1 MEQGSESRESEDR
14 INEPRT
20 VGAIH
25 IVPYTAGIGLHFPP
39 LRAAGSALM
48 LALFGGACSVIG
60 LAAVSGLVRSGETA
74 TASMLALAFAG
85 VFALPLLALGQLFIV
100 IAIWTAANSLHVEV
114 SSAGLRTVRKCFGY
128 TIVQRA
134 IARDEIAAID
144 SRLAAKYIGAFG
156 SVLYFQ
162 LVARARNSAQPVLI
176 ADSLKGSGMVEEI
189 RQLIVEHLGPPAVG
203 TSGQQAHLATEDPA

>member
-1 MEQGSESRESEDR
+1 MGQGCESRESEDR
-14 INEPRT
+14 INGPRT
-20 VGAIH
+20 VGAIL
-25 IVPYTAGIGLHFPP
+25 IVPYAASVGLHFPA

-48 LALFGGACSVIG
+48 LGLFGGACSVIA

-74 TASMLALAFAG
+74 ATSMLALAFAG
-85 VFALPLLALGQLFIV
+85 VFALPLFALGQLFIV
-100 IAIWTAANSLHVEV
+100 IAVWTAANSLHVEV
-114 SSAGLRTVRKCFGY
+114 SNAGLRTVRKWFGY

-156 SVLYFQ
+156 SVRYYRLF
-162 LVARARNSAQPVLI
+162 ARTRGAARPVLI
-176 ADSLKGSGMVEEI
+176 ADSLKGPTMVEEI

-203 TSGQQAHLATEDPA
+203 TSGRQAHLATEDPA

>member
-25 IVPYTAGIGLHFPP
+25 IVPYTAGIGLHFLP

-114 SSAGLRTVRKCFGY
+114 SSAGLRLPQHMQNKQCSGA
-128 TIVQRA
+128 QRGIRHA
-134 IARDEIAAID
+134 GSFLPPETAAPRI
-144 SRLAAKYIGAFG
+144 LAACRT
-156 SVLYFQ
+156 Q
-162 LVARARNSAQPVLI
+162 
-176 ADSLKGSGMVEEI
+176 
-189 RQLIVEHLGPPAVG
+189 H
-203 TSGQQAHLATEDPA
+203 QQAKQANK